1 MFEIE
6 ELTKKSE
13 MILNAAEA
21 LKSLQEANQRLD
33 ASIQNAEIG
42 LRRMEHQLLFI

>member
-13 MILNAAEA
+13 LILNAADA
-21 LKSLQEANQRLD
+21 LKTLQQANSKLD
-33 ASIQNAEIG
+33 GSIQRAEVT
-42 LRRMEHQLLFI
+42 LRRME